1 MIAVIGGRVLDS
13 TALAAFAIG
22 RPVYMRALVW
32 AAVEANI
39 VLAVPSAA
47 LGRAWGLVE
56 QDHHDALRV
65 LLDLPNTVID
75 ELTPA
80 SAHESGLL
88 LAAAGQDDIAA
99 AQVAASRAAARVAR
113 GHGRAGHPAQ
123 ARHRGADRRAAVAV
137 P

>member
-1 MIAVIGGRVLDS
+1 MIGGRVLDA
-13 TALAAFAIG
+13 TALAAFATG

-80 SAHESGLL
+80 SAREAGLL

-99 AQVAASRAAARVAR
+99 AQVASSARRR
-113 GHGRAGHPAQ
+113 GWPAVTGEPGTL
-123 ARHRGADRRAAVAV
+123 RKLDTAVQIEEL

>member
-1 MIAVIGGRVLDS
+1 MIGGRVLDA

-22 RPVYMRALVW
+22 RPVYVRALVW
-32 AAVEANI
+32 AAVEENI

-47 LGRAWGLVE
+47 LGRAWALLE
-56 QDHHDALRV
+56 PEHHPALQV

-75 ELTPA
+75 ELGSI

-88 LAAAGQDDIAA
+88 MAASGQDDIVAG
-99 AQVAASRAAARVAR
+99 QVAASAKRR
-113 GHGRAGHPAQ
+113 GWPAVTGDP
-123 ARHRGADRRAAVAV
+123 GALRKLDNTVTIEEL

>member
-47 LGRAWGLVE
+47 LGRAWRLVE

-80 SAHESGLL
+80 SAREAGLL

-99 AQVAASRAAARVAR
+99 AQVASSARRR
-113 GHGRAGHPAQ
+113 GWPAVTGEP
-123 ARHRGADRRAAVAV
+123 GALRKLDTAVQIEEL

>member
-1 MIAVIGGRVLDS
+1 MIGGRVLDA

-22 RPVYMRALVW
+22 RPVYVRALVW
-32 AAVEANI
+32 AAVEENI

-47 LGRAWGLVE
+47 LGRAWSMLE
-56 QDHHDALRV
+56 PEHHPALQV

-75 ELTPA
+75 ELGSV

-88 LAAAGQDDIAA
+88 LAASGQHDIVAG
-99 AQVAASRAAARVAR
+99 QVAASAKRR
-113 GHGRAGHPAQ
+113 GWPAVTGDP
-123 ARHRGADRRAAVAV
+123 GALRKLDTTVTIEEL

>member
-13 TALAAFAIG
+13 NALAAFAVG

-47 LGRAWGLVE
+47 LGRAWGLVAE
-56 QDHHDALRV
+56 DHHAALRV

-99 AQVAASRAAARVAR
+99 ALVAACARRR
-113 GHGRAGHPAQ
+113 GWPAVPGEPGTL
-123 ARHRGADRRAAVAV
+123 RKLDAAVLIEEL

>member
-13 TALAAFAIG
+13 TALAAFAVG

-80 SAHESGLL
+80 SAREAGLL

-99 AQVAASRAAARVAR
+99 AQVAFSARRR
-113 GHGRAGHPAQ
+113 GWPAVTGEPSTL
-123 ARHRGADRRAAVAV
+123 RKLDTAVQIEEL

>member
-75 ELTPA
+75 ELSTA
-80 SAHESGLL
+80 SAMESGLL
-88 LAAAGQDDIAA
+88 LAASGLDDIVAG
-99 AQVAASRAAARVAR
+99 QVAASARRR
-113 GHGRAGHPAQ
+113 GWPAVTGDPGTL
-123 ARHRGADRRAAVAV
+123 RKMDTRVTIEEL

>member
-1 MIAVIGGRVLDS
+1 MIGGRVLDA

-22 RPVYMRALVW
+22 RPVYVRALVW
-32 AAVEANI
+32 AAVEENI

-47 LGRAWGLVE
+47 LGRAWALLE
-56 QDHHDALRV
+56 PEHHPALQV

-75 ELTPA
+75 ELGSI

-88 LAAAGQDDIAA
+88 MAASGQDDIVAG
-99 AQVAASRAAARVAR
+99 QVAASAKRR
-113 GHGRAGHPAQ
+113 GWPAVTGDP
-123 ARHRGADRRAAVAV
+123 GALRKLDSTVTIEEL

>member
-1 MIAVIGGRVLDS
+1 MIGGRVLDA

-22 RPVYMRALVW
+22 RPVYVRALVW
-32 AAVEANI
+32 AAVEENI

-47 LGRAWGLVE
+47 LGRAWALLDPE
-56 QDHHDALRV
+56 HHPALQV

-75 ELTPA
+75 ELGSI

-88 LAAAGQDDIAA
+88 MAASGQDDIVAG
-99 AQVAASRAAARVAR
+99 QVAASAKRR
-113 GHGRAGHPAQ
+113 GWPAVTGDP
-123 ARHRGADRRAAVAV
+123 GALRKLDNTVTIEEL

>member
-1 MIAVIGGRVLDS
+1 MIGGRVLDA

-22 RPVYMRALVW
+22 RPVYVRALVW
-32 AAVEANI
+32 AAVEENI

-47 LGRAWGLVE
+47 LGRAWALLE
-56 QDHHDALRV
+56 PEHHPALQV

-75 ELTPA
+75 ELGSI

-88 LAAAGQDDIAA
+88 MAASGQDDIVAG
-99 AQVAASRAAARVAR
+99 QVAASAKRR
-113 GHGRAGHPAQ
+113 GWPAVTGDPGTL
-123 ARHRGADRRAAVAV
+123 RKLDSTVTIEEL

>member
-1 MIAVIGGRVLDS
+1 MIGGRVLDA

-22 RPVYMRALVW
+22 RPVYVRALVW
-32 AAVEANI
+32 AAVEENI

-47 LGRAWGLVE
+47 LGRAWALLE
-56 QDHHDALRV
+56 PEHHPALQV

-75 ELTPA
+75 ELGSI

-88 LAAAGQDDIAA
+88 MAASGQDDIVAG
-99 AQVAASRAAARVAR
+99 QVAASAKRR
-113 GHGRAGHPAQ
+113 GWPAVTGEP
-123 ARHRGADRRAAVAV
+123 GALRKLDSTVTIEEL

>member
-47 LGRAWGLVE
+47 LGRAWGLLE
-56 QDHHDALRV
+56 QEHHAALQV

-80 SAHESGLL
+80 SAHDSGLL
-88 LAAAGQDDIAA
+88 LAAAGHSDIAA
-99 AQVAASRAAARVAR
+99 AQVASSARRR
-113 GHGRAGHPAQ
+113 GWPAVTGEPGTL
-123 ARHRGADRRAAVAV
+123 RKLDTAVQIEEL

>member
-13 TALAAFAIG
+13 TALAAFAVG

-47 LGRAWGLVE
+47 LGRAWGLLE
-56 QDHHDALRV
+56 QEHHAALQV

-80 SAHESGLL
+80 SAHDSGLL
-88 LAAAGQDDIAA
+88 LAAAGHSDIAA
-99 AQVAASRAAARVAR
+99 AQVASSARRR
-113 GHGRAGHPAQ
+113 GWPAVTGEPGTL
-123 ARHRGADRRAAVAV
+123 RKLDTAVLIEELQ
-137 P
+137 

>member
-13 TALAAFAIG
+13 TALAAFAVG

-56 QDHHDALRV
+56 QEHHAALQV

-80 SAHESGLL
+80 SAHDSGLL
-88 LAAAGQDDIAA
+88 LAASGHSDIAA
-99 AQVAASRAAARVAR
+99 AQVASSARRR
-113 GHGRAGHPAQ
+113 GWPAVTGEPGTL
-123 ARHRGADRRAAVAV
+123 RKLDTAVLIEEL

>member
-13 TALAAFAIG
+13 TALAAFAVG

-56 QDHHDALRV
+56 QEHHAALQV

-80 SAHESGLL
+80 SAHDSGLL
-88 LAAAGQDDIAA
+88 LAAAGHSDIAA
-99 AQVAASRAAARVAR
+99 AQVASSARRR
-113 GHGRAGHPAQ
+113 GWPAVTGEPGTL
-123 ARHRGADRRAAVAV
+123 RKLDTAVLIEELA
-137 P
+137 

>member
-80 SAHESGLL
+80 SAREAGLL
-88 LAAAGQDDIAA
+88 LATAGQDDIAA
-99 AQVAASRAAARVAR
+99 AQVASSARRR
-113 GHGRAGHPAQ
+113 GWPAVTGEP
-123 ARHRGADRRAAVAV
+123 GALRKLDTAVQIEEL